1 MGYRFT
7 NRTGGVST
15 GAFSSLNL
23 ALHVGDEPAVVLEN
37 REILGREVGAHQ
49 YMEQVHGNR
58 VVIIEAVS
66 EESPTADALVTGIPG
81 VALAVMVADCIP
93 LLLTSKV
100 AVAAVHVGRKG
111 LMNDV
116 ALSAIAAMREIG
128 AKEISAVIGPSIC
141 GSCYEVSEEIFSEV
155 TARHPAAAA
164 STPTRTRSLD
174 LSAALEKVLVAE
186 GVSLSFD
193 KGCTAEDPGLFSYR
207 RDGVTGR
214 QVGVVWL

>member
-58 VVIIEAVS
+58 VVIVEAVS
-66 EESPTADALVTGIPG
+66 EEPPTADALVTGIPG

-116 ALSAIAAMREIG
+116 ALNTIVAMREIG
-128 AKEISAVIGPSIC
+128 AKEISAIIGPSIC
-141 GSCYEVSEEIFSEV
+141 GRCYEVSEEIFSEV
-155 TARHPAAAA
+155 TASHPAAAA
-164 STPTRTRSLD
+164 STPSGTPSLD
-174 LSAALEKVLVAE
+174 LPAALEKVLLAE

-193 KGCTAEDPGLFSYR
+193 KGCTAEDPDLFSYR

>member
-1 MGYRFT
+1 MGFRFT

-23 ALHVGDEPAVVLEN
+23 ALHVGDEPALVLEN
-37 REILGREVGAHQ
+37 RRVLGQEIGEHQ

-58 VVIIEAVS
+58 VVIVETVS
-66 EESPTADALVTGIPG
+66 DEPPTADALVTGIPG

-111 LMNDV
+111 LMNSV
-116 ALSAIAAMREIG
+116 ALGAIAAMREIG
-128 AKEISAVIGPSIC
+128 ATQISAVIGPSIC
-141 GSCYEVSEEIFSEV
+141 GRCYEVSQEIFDEV
-155 TARHPAAAA
+155 TAVHPAAAA
-164 STPTRTRSLD
+164 TTLSGTPSLD
-174 LSAALEKVLVAE
+174 LPAALERVLLAQ
-186 GVSLSFD
+186 GVSISFD
-193 KGCTAEDPGLFSYR
+193 RGCTVEDPALFSYR

-214 QVGVVWL
+214 QAGIVWL

>member
-23 ALHVGDEPAVVLEN
+23 ALHVGDEPALVLEN
-37 REILGREVGAHQ
+37 RRALGQEVGEHQ

-66 EESPTADALVTGIPG
+66 DEPPTADALVTGIPG

-111 LMNDV
+111 LMNSV
-116 ALSAIAAMREIG
+116 ALGAITAMREIG
-128 AKEISAVIGPSIC
+128 ASEISATIGPSIC
-141 GSCYEVSEEIFSEV
+141 GRCYEVSQEIFDEV
-155 TARHPAAAA
+155 TAVHPAAAA
-164 STPTRTRSLD
+164 TTPSGTPSLD
-174 LSAALEKVLVAE
+174 LPAALERVLLAE
-186 GVSLSFD
+186 GVSISFD
-193 KGCTAEDPGLFSYR
+193 RGCTVEDPALFSYR

-214 QVGVVWL
+214 QAGIVWL

>member
-1 MGYRFT
+1 MKYRFT

-66 EESPTADALVTGIPG
+66 DESPTADALVTGIPG

-128 AKEISAVIGPSIC
+128 AKEISAIMGPSIC
-141 GSCYEVSEEIFSEV
+141 GRCYEVSEEIFSEV
-155 TARHPAAAA
+155 TATHPAAAA
-164 STPTRTRSLD
+164 STPNGTCSLD
-174 LSAALEKVLVAE
+174 LPAALEKVLLAE
-186 GVSLSFD
+186 GVSLSFE
-193 KGCTAEDPGLFSYR
+193 KGCTVEDPDLFSYR

>member
-23 ALHVGDEPAVVLEN
+23 ALHVGDEPALVLEN
-37 REILGREVGAHQ
+37 RRVLGQEIGEHQ

-58 VVIIEAVS
+58 VVIVEAVS
-66 EESPTADALVTGIPG
+66 DEPPTADALVTGIPG

-111 LMNDV
+111 LMNSV
-116 ALSAIAAMREIG
+116 ALGAIAAMCEIG
-128 AKEISAVIGPSIC
+128 ATQISAVIGPSIC
-141 GSCYEVSEEIFSEV
+141 GRCYAVSQEIFDEV
-155 TARHPAAAA
+155 TAVHPAAAA
-164 STPTRTRSLD
+164 TTLSGTPSLD
-174 LSAALEKVLVAE
+174 LPAALEKVLLAQ
-186 GVSLSFD
+186 GVSISFD
-193 KGCTAEDPGLFSYR
+193 RGCTVEDPALFSYR

-214 QVGVVWL
+214 QAGIVWL